1 MRLQEWEETIQQ
13 ISDECGHEQGRGNEN
28 RILTKWRAKLEEEPY
43 LLQPFQI
50 DQIVREVR
58 RRLDTGSR

>member
-13 ISDECGHEQGRGNEN
+13 ITDECGHEQGRGNEN
-28 RILTKWRAKLEEEPY
+28 RILTEWRAKLEEEPY
-43 LLQPFQI
+43 FLQPFQI